1 MLAALEDADASAQE
15 AALRRACSLC
25 HRSLWTVVAATD
37 AGLLGRVLAL
47 LDAERLD
54 ASERAG
60 DGRLAAALHLIEL
73 LAAHAI
79 DANALRALLALF
91 TRGGT
96 VLLLQALSHAVELSK
111 AAGALGAPPS
121 FFAFDG
127 VGSQLTAALSGP
139 CFGPSAFSVWLWLRH
154 EQAEGGSSGGGADA
168 DGAAAEPEVVY
179 AFTGNDGHGVEVSV
193 RHRNDAR
200 GAVGGLLT
208 VRVISARGGSTSA
221 QLERGARLRPRCW
234 HWIVIEHIAPERR
247 WSLAALTSAPPAPSV
262 RIYVDGRLA
271 LDAALEFPAPTSALR
286 HAAIGA
292 PAALAAAAATS
303 DGRRLRGQL
312 GELLLLPAATGAAR
326 VSEVA
331 SAACVAADEPR
342 GGGGARRDETVGV
355 RPPARTHRPRLRRAV
370 CQHPRRRRRPPRAR
384 QLVHRRRPA
393 VAVAADDDGALAA
406 PRRAGFGPH
415 VRVGRAATTRE
426 ALECVGGT
434 RVVLLLI
441 GRLQLHA
448 SSSPPTPAPAILSTR
463 RRRRRRAPARR
474 RRRRR
479 ATRGL
484 RRWVPPA
491 PAPAPPRPALRTS
504 RDARAAA
511 IERWALRAGSPAP
524 AAAGRPSLVG
534 GAV

>member
-1 MLAALEDADASAQE
+1 M
-15 AALRRACSLC
+15 
-25 HRSLWTVVAATD
+25 
-37 AGLLGRVLAL
+37 LAL

-154 EQAEGGSSGGGADA
+154 EQAEGGSSSGGDA

-234 HWIVIEHIAPERR
+234 HC
-247 WSLAALTSAPPAPSV
+247 LLYTSPSP
-262 RIYVDGRLA
+262 RD
-271 LDAALEFPAPTSALR
+271 
-286 HAAIGA
+286 
-292 PAALAAAAATS
+292 
-303 DGRRLRGQL
+303 RG
-312 GELLLLPAATGAAR
+312 
-326 VSEVA
+326 
-331 SAACVAADEPR
+331 
-342 GGGGARRDETVGV
+342 
-355 RPPARTHRPRLRRAV
+355 
-370 CQHPRRRRRPPRAR
+370 
-384 QLVHRRRPA
+384 
-393 VAVAADDDGALAA
+393 
-406 PRRAGFGPH
+406 
-415 VRVGRAATTRE
+415 
-426 ALECVGGT
+426 
-434 RVVLLLI
+434 
-441 GRLQLHA
+441 
-448 SSSPPTPAPAILSTR
+448 
-463 RRRRRRAPARR
+463 
-474 RRRRR
+474 
-479 ATRGL
+479 
-484 RRWVPPA
+484 
-491 PAPAPPRPALRTS
+491 
-504 RDARAAA
+504 
-511 IERWALRAGSPAP
+511 
-524 AAAGRPSLVG
+524 
-534 GAV
+534 